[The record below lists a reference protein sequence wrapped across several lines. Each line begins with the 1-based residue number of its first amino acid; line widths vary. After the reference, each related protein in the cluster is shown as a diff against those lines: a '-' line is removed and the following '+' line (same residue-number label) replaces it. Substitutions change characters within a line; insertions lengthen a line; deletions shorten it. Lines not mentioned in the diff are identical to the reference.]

1 MMTYKWVFN
10 AVLQRT
16 VLLQLTVIYIYQKH
30 KQEKDRLFEQRV
42 KDSEVE
48 RASFVPLVLAASGGM
63 GKASATTPCAH
74 QTPALQ
80 HHRGL
85 AECCIELR
93 SQ

>member
-1 MMTYKWVFN
+1 MGF
-10 AVLQRT
+10 QRSPPT
-16 VLLQLTVIYIYQKH
+16 NWSSPV
-30 KQEKDRLFEQRV
+30 DRHLYMSKAQAGERQIVEQHV

-48 RASFVPLVLAASGGM
+48 SASFAPLVLAASGGM